1 MKRKIC
7 LLFVVLSL
15 LLTLAISASAN
26 VACTLVIDEDLQHVT
41 VNGDVYVRAD
51 VSQLEGYYYRMD
63 ADVQLTEA
71 QQELYKDVQ
80 LYVMEDVPSVI
91 RLDIQH
97 KDGMTMQITYIEE
110 SAYEEYLSLLEQEEY
125 TVRFVFPS
133 DNDIITEKSLLC
145 DEETTL
151 YKDQLNRAIFFDVY
165 AVGENWMTIRKGW
178 LVIVDEA
185 YYYVDMEAT
194 GLDGDDYLYRKA
206 KVDAWR
212 VTDRDLRMRFDNA
225 MDAYYGDGLGVL
237 ENPEVADRVSSVFM
251 VIIFGFLPFA
261 VLVAF
266 TLFAIFTKKRAYRI
280 QYIVVSS
287 CAALVLVTVL
297 VLVLIV

>member
-15 LLTLAISASAN
+15 LLTFAVSASARL
-26 VACTLVIDEDLQHVT
+26 AAELTIEEDLQRVT
-41 VNGDVYVRAD
+41 ADGDLYIRAD

-63 ADVQLTEA
+63 ANVQLTEA

-125 TVRFVFPS
+125 TVRFEFPS
-133 DNDIITEKSLLC
+133 DNDVITEKSLLC

-151 YKDQLNRAIFFDVY
+151 YKDQLNRASFFDVY
-165 AVGENWMTIRKGW
+165 AVGKNWMTIRKGW
-178 LVIVDEA
+178 LVLVDEA

-194 GLDGDDYLYRKA
+194 GLDGDDNLYRKA

-212 VTDRDLRMRFDNA
+212 VTDRDLRARFDKA
-225 MDAYYGDGLGVL
+225 MDAYYGDLGIF
-237 ENPEVADRVSSVFM
+237 EDPEVADRVSNVFM
-251 VIIFGFLPFA
+251 IIIFGFLPFV
-261 VLVAF
+261 VLVTF
-266 TLFAIFTKKRAYRI
+266 TVFAIATKKRAYRI
-280 QYIVVSS
+280 QYIVVLS